1 MIMMRD
7 FRKIMRFGWA
17 YRGFALLNIVFNI
30 LYALFSALSFVSL
43 IPMLN
48 VLFKTTEPIIQKPDY
63 NGIASLES
71 FLKGN
76 MNYYLNNLLAENIEK
91 TLLLVIG
98 LVLVLFFLK
107 NLSNYFALFFIT
119 YFRNGILRDLRNA
132 LYKKIIELPIG
143 YFSEKRKGD
152 LMARMTSDVTEIQT
166 SFLAVLELLVRE
178 PLTIL
183 FTLGFMLSFSV
194 KLTFFVLLFIPI
206 SGIIISLLG
215 KKLKKHALRVQ
226 EEQAQFLN
234 AIEETVNGQKIIK
247 TFSAG
252 ELFKNKFEMTTQRFF
267 TLSNRLLN
275 RVNLASP
282 ASEFLGICVIGVL
295 LWFGGRMV
303 LLENSLTGPE
313 FIVYMGLAYNI
324 LTPAKAISKA
334 GYSIQKG
341 NAAAQ
346 RILAILTAENS
357 VQEAPDAKIK
367 KQFKTAI
374 QFDQVS
380 FSYEK
385 EKVLDTLSFRLEKGT
400 SLALV
405 GSSGAGKTT
414 IANLLCRFYDVDTG
428 SISIDGVPLQNIK
441 KSSLYDLISVVTQEV
456 ILFND
461 TVANNLLLGNPKATK
476 KDLVEAAKA
485 AHAHEFI
492 TKLPKGYETLIG
504 ENGNKLS
511 GGQKQRLTIARALIK
526 DPQILILDEATAA
539 LDSASEQLVQQ
550 ALEKLM
556 DQRSVL
562 IIAHRLSTI
571 KKATSIAVIED
582 GKLIELGNHAELMKN
597 NLGYKK
603 LVSLQS

>member
-7 FRKIMRFGWA
+7 FRKIMGFGWA

-63 NGIASLES
+63 KGIASLES

-76 MNYYLNNLLAENIEK
+76 MNYHLNNLLAENIEK

-476 KDLVEAAKA
+476 KDLIEAAKA

-492 TKLPKGYETLIG
+492 TKLPKEYETLIG

-539 LDSASEQLVQQ
+539 LDSASEQLVQH

>member
-63 NGIASLES
+63 KGIASLES

-476 KDLVEAAKA
+476 KDLIEAAKA

-492 TKLPKGYETLIG
+492 TKLPKEYETLIG

>member
-63 NGIASLES
+63 KGIASLES

-476 KDLVEAAKA
+476 KDLIEAAKA

-539 LDSASEQLVQQ
+539 LDSASEQLVQH

>member
-63 NGIASLES
+63 KGIASLES

-226 EEQAQFLN
+226 EEQAQLLN

-367 KQFKTAI
+367 KQFKTAV

-476 KDLVEAAKA
+476 KDLIEAAKA

-492 TKLPKGYETLIG
+492 TKLPKEYETLIG

>member
-1 MIMMRD
+1 MMHD
-7 FRKIMRFGWA
+7 FRKIMRFGRA

-48 VLFKTTEPIIQKPDY
+48 VLFNATEPIALKPDY
-63 NGIASLES
+63 NGIESLES

-76 MNYYLNNLLAENIEK
+76 MNYYLNKLLAENIEK

-98 LVLVLFFLK
+98 IVLVLFFLK

-143 YFSEKRKGD
+143 YFSEKQKSD

-226 EEQAQFLN
+226 QEQAQFLN

-247 TFSAG
+247 IFSAG
-252 ELFKNKFEMTTQRFF
+252 ELFKNKFETTTQRFF
-267 TLSNRLLN
+267 TLSNQLLN
-275 RVNLASP
+275 KVNLASP

-324 LTPAKAISKA
+324 LTPAKAFSKA
-334 GYSIQKG
+334 VYSIQKG

-346 RILAILTAENS
+346 RILAILNAENS
-357 VQEAPDAKIK
+357 VQDAPNAKIK

-374 QFDQVS
+374 KFDQVS

-385 EKVLDTLSFRLEKGT
+385 ERVLDTLSFRLEKGT

-414 IANLLCRFYDVDTG
+414 IANLLCRFYDVNNG
-428 SISIDGVPLQNIK
+428 SISIDGIPLQNIK

-476 KDLVEAAKA
+476 KDVVEAAKA

-492 TKLPKGYETLIG
+492 MKLPKGYETLIG

-539 LDSASEQLVQQ
+539 LDSASEQLVQK
-550 ALEKLM
+550 AYEKLM

-562 IIAHRLSTI
+562 IIAHRLSTV

-582 GKLIELGNHAELMKN
+582 GKLIELGNHTDLMKN

-603 LVSLQS
+603 LVGLQS

>member
-17 YRGFALLNIVFNI
+17 YRGYALLNIVFNI

-367 KQFKTAI
+367 KQFKTAV

-476 KDLVEAAKA
+476 KDLIEAAKA

>member
-63 NGIASLES
+63 KGIASLES

-76 MNYYLNNLLAENIEK
+76 MNYHLNNLLAENIEK

-476 KDLVEAAKA
+476 KDLIEAAKA

-492 TKLPKGYETLIG
+492 TKLPKEYETLIG

-539 LDSASEQLVQQ
+539 LDSASEQLVQH

>member
-1 MIMMRD
+1 MIMMHD
-7 FRKIMRFGWA
+7 FRKIMCFGWA
-17 YRGFALLNIVFNI
+17 YRGFALLNIIFNI

-48 VLFKTTEPIIQKPDY
+48 VLFKTTEPITQKFDY

-76 MNYYLNNLLAENIEK
+76 MNYYLNNLLTENIEK

-183 FTLGFMLSFSV
+183 FTLGFMLSFSL

-215 KKLKKHALRVQ
+215 KKLKKHALLVQ

-234 AIEETVNGQKIIK
+234 AMEETVNGQKIIK

-252 ELFKNKFEMTTQRFF
+252 ELFKNKFEITTQRFF

-324 LTPAKAISKA
+324 LTPAKAFSKA

-346 RILAILTAENS
+346 RILAILKAENS

-385 EKVLDTLSFRLEKGT
+385 ERVLDTLSFRLEKGT

-405 GSSGAGKTT
+405 GSSGSGKTT
-414 IANLLCRFYDVDTG
+414 IANLLCRFYDVHTG
-428 SISIDGVPLQNIK
+428 SISIDGEPLQNIK
-441 KSSLYDLISVVTQEV
+441 KSSLYNLIGVVTQEV

-461 TVANNLLLGNPKATK
+461 TLANNLLLGNPKATK
-476 KDLVEAAKA
+476 KDLVQAAKA

-550 ALEKLM
+550 AIEKLM
-556 DQRSVL
+556 DKRSVL

-603 LVSLQS
+603 LVGLQS

>member
-63 NGIASLES
+63 KGIASLES

-76 MNYYLNNLLAENIEK
+76 MNYHLNNLLAENIEK

-476 KDLVEAAKA
+476 KDLIEAAKA

-492 TKLPKGYETLIG
+492 TKLPKEYETLIG

>member
-63 NGIASLES
+63 KGIASLES

-76 MNYYLNNLLAENIEK
+76 MNYHLNNLLAENIEK

-346 RILAILTAENS
+346 RLLAILTAENS
-357 VQEAPDAKIK
+357 VQEAQDAKIK

-461 TVANNLLLGNPKATK
+461 TVANNLLLGNPRVTK

-539 LDSASEQLVQQ
+539 LDSASEQLVQH

>member
-1 MIMMRD
+1 MMHD

-48 VLFKTTEPIIQKPDY
+48 VLFNATEPITLKPDY
-63 NGIASLES
+63 NGIESLES

-76 MNYYLNNLLAENIEK
+76 MNYYLNKLLAENIEK

-98 LVLVLFFLK
+98 IVLVLFFLK

-143 YFSEKRKGD
+143 YFSEKQKSD

-194 KLTFFVLLFIPI
+194 KLTLFVLLFIPI

-247 TFSAG
+247 IFSAG
-252 ELFKNKFEMTTQRFF
+252 ELFKNKFETTTQRFF
-267 TLSNRLLN
+267 TLSNQLLN
-275 RVNLASP
+275 KVNLASP
-282 ASEFLGICVIGVL
+282 ASEFLGICVIGIL

-324 LTPAKAISKA
+324 LTPAKAFSKA

-346 RILAILTAENS
+346 RILAILNAENS
-357 VQEAPDAKIK
+357 VQDAPNAKIK

-374 QFDQVS
+374 KFDQVS

-385 EKVLDTLSFRLEKGT
+385 ERVLDTLSFRLEKGT

-414 IANLLCRFYDVDTG
+414 IANLLCRFYDVNNG
-428 SISIDGVPLQNIK
+428 SISIDGIPLQNIK

-476 KDLVEAAKA
+476 KDVVEAAKA

-492 TKLPKGYETLIG
+492 MKLPKGYETLIG

-539 LDSASEQLVQQ
+539 LDSASEQLVQK
-550 ALEKLM
+550 AYEKLM

-562 IIAHRLSTI
+562 IIAHRLSTV

-582 GKLIELGNHAELMKN
+582 GKLIELGNHTDLMKN

-603 LVSLQS
+603 LVGLQS

>member
-63 NGIASLES
+63 KGVASLES

-492 TKLPKGYETLIG
+492 TKLPRGYETLIG